1 MDIKYYLDE
10 HPGVPE
16 SVMKDMR
23 QRLGFDADDTTPDET
38 ILNMTG
44 REFLAVYLEWHGFI
58 GYTDFILEALYMAYG
73 VSLEDEPFD
82 RDIKRK
88 IDKW

>member
-44 REFLAVYLEWHGFI
+44 REFLQVYLEWNGFI

-82 RDIKRK
+82 RDIKRE
-88 IDKW
+88 IDRW